1 MLSLISNWL
10 RLPWRQRAAT
20 PVATPAKR
28 AKAQFGA
35 VEIEPGLEGGCSEV
49 TKCAGI
55 RYLMSEAPSLPL
67 NGCNAESCKCH
78 YVRLDDRR
86 QDARRDADLGIE
98 HRGVLAQER
107 REERRGRRR
116 TDQR

>member
-10 RLPWRQRAAT
+10 RLPRRQGAATRAA
-20 PVATPAKR
+20 APAKR
-28 AKAQFGA
+28 AKAQYGA

-49 TKCAGI
+49 AKCAGT

-98 HRGVLAQER
+98 HRGVLEQER
-107 REERRGRRR
+107 RAEQRGRRG
-116 TDQR
+116 TDRR